1 MERSHVLLSERC
13 RNNSFQA
20 SYAISLSSFPSNYF
34 SDAGGNHHP
43 TAASTTNMPAQAP
56 PQE

>member
-1 MERSHVLLSERC
+1 MFF
-13 RNNSFQA
+13 FQNA
-20 SYAISLSSFPSNYF
+20 VEIIVSKQATLAASLSSFPSNYF